1 MTKTGQPISALEN
14 VTAGYRDRE
23 VLHAVTFRVNPGERI
38 ALAGP
43 NGAGKSTLLRVLSG
57 ALAPFSGDVTIPAP
71 RERRL
76 RTVPQETPRDVPFA
90 VRAFVTLGR
99 TPWLPRFGSPSREDR
114 EAVDEALEATGLVSL
129 GDRPM
134 TELSGGE
141 RRLAS
146 LAMALAA
153 RPEVLLLDEPT
164 ANLDLA
170 HHVRLAS
177 ILLRLNEEKGVA
189 IVATVHDL
197 TFASRYFPRAV
208 LLREG
213 RIEADGTVAEVFR
226 PEILS
231 CVYGCPVSL
240 HPLPSSS
247 AYCVIPE

>member
-1 MTKTGQPISALEN
+1 MKTGRPISALER
-14 VTAGYRDRE
+14 VSAGYRDRE
-23 VLHAVTFRVNPGERI
+23 VLHDVTFRVSPGERI

-57 ALAPFSGDVTIPAP
+57 ALAPSAGRVTLPSP

-76 RTVPQETPRDVPFA
+76 RTVPQETPGDIPFT

-99 TPWLPRFGSPSREDR
+99 TPWLPRFGGPSREDR
-114 EAVDEALEATGLVSL
+114 AAVDEALDEAGLAAL

-153 RPEVLLLDEPT
+153 RPEVLLLDEPA

-170 HHVRLAS
+170 HHARLAS
-177 ILLRLNEEKGVA
+177 ILLRLNERKGVA

-197 TFASRYFPRAV
+197 TFASRYFPRV
-208 LLREG
+208 VFLRDG
-213 RIEADGTVAEVFR
+213 RIVSDGPPAASFR
-226 PEILS
+226 RETLS
-231 CVYGCPVSL
+231 RVYGCPVAI
-240 HPLPSSS
+240 HPLSSTP

>member
-1 MTKTGQPISALEN
+1 MERTGQPISALED
-14 VTAGYRDRE
+14 VTAGYRDRT
-23 VLHAVTFRVNPGERI
+23 VLQGVTFRVNPGERI

-57 ALAPFSGDVTIPAP
+57 ALAPVSGRVTIPEP
-71 RERRL
+71 RARRL
-76 RTVPQETPRDVPFA
+76 RTVPQETPRDVPFT

-99 TPWLPRFGSPSREDR
+99 TPWLPRFGNPSREDR
-114 EAVDEALEATGLVSL
+114 EAVDEALEATGLL
-129 GDRPM
+129 PLEDRPV

-153 RPEVLLLDEPT
+153 RPEVLLLDEPA

-189 IVATVHDL
+189 IVAAVHDL
-197 TFASRYFPRAV
+197 TFASRYFPRIA
-208 LLREG
+208 LLRDG
-213 RIEADGTVAEVFR
+213 RIAADGGVADLFR

-231 CVYGCPVSL
+231 RVYGCPVSL
-240 HPLPSSS
+240 FQLPDSPS
-247 AYCVIPE
+247 YCVTPG